1 MVVGIFFVISAC
13 FFWGLIFVVP
23 QFMVGYSPLEVA
35 MSRYLF
41 YGIFSCGLIFF
52 CSKKELQQ
60 MTSRNWARALWF
72 GLLANILYYP
82 CLVCSIRF
90 ATPVIATLIFGLSPI
105 AIALYGNW
113 REDECSYKS
122 LITPALCIILGLSLV
137 NLPALHNSSLEGSIG
152 EHCCGILFGIIA
164 VGLWTY
170 YAVANAAFLK
180 KHPYISSVS
189 WATIVGVATCA
200 WVFLIVVGY
209 VCYVGLDH
217 TFKHYISFEGTNTF
231 VIGGLLLGI
240 LSTWVG
246 IYCWNKGS
254 SRLPVTFAGQITVF
268 ETIFGLLFVF
278 ILEKRFPST
287 VEVLGASLMLLGVI
301 SSVHAFKKG
310 SKAKKNLSPVSLH

>member
-1 MVVGIFFVISAC
+1 MFIGIFFVISAC
-13 FFWGLIFVVP
+13 FFWGFIFVVP
-23 QFMVGYSPLEVA
+23 QFMAGYSPLEVA

-41 YGIFSCGLIFF
+41 YGIFSCVLIFF
-52 CSKKELQQ
+52 CSKKERRQ
-60 MTSRNWARALWF
+60 MTGRNWAQAFWF

-90 ATPVIATLIFGLSPI
+90 ASPVIATLIFGLSPI

-113 REDECSYKS
+113 KQQECSYGS
-122 LITPALCIILGLSLV
+122 LIIPALCIVLGLGLV
-137 NLPALHNSSLEGSIG
+137 NLPALQNSSLEGSLG
-152 EHCCGILFGIIA
+152 EYCSGIAFGLIA

-180 KHPYISSVS
+180 KHPYLSSVS
-189 WATIVGVATCA
+189 WATIVGVATFA
-200 WVFLIVVGY
+200 WVFLIVTGY
-209 VCYVGLDH
+209 VCYAGLDH
-217 TFKHYISFEGTNTF
+217 TLRHYIIPAEGTNSF

-254 SRLPVTFAGQITVF
+254 GRLPVTFAGQLTVF

-278 ILEKRFPST
+278 ILEGKYPST
-287 VEVLGASLMLLGVI
+287 IELSGAALMLSGVI
-301 SSVHAFKKG
+301 TSIHAFKNKRVL
-310 SKAKKNLSPVSLH
+310 KAEPAK